1 MNRLWVVQR
10 VDKDYVEYLGKA
22 SGVSSS
28 LARILIN
35 RGIKTPEAVAGF
47 FSDDIRGLMDPL
59 EMRGVAE
66 AVRII
71 TAAKS
76 IGKPV
81 LVHGDYDVDGVASTA
96 IMVDALRRFG
106 LSADYFIPNRFD
118 HGYGFHE
125 EAVLRAK
132 RMGAGLIVTT
142 DCGITAFEAA
152 RLARE
157 NGIEVIITDHHEPE
171 RDAEGNP
178 LIPEAGA
185 LINPKLSPGEP
196 ELSGTGV
203 AFKLAQALLGDDA
216 LCFLDL
222 AALGTLAD
230 LVPLSGENRLIAKAG
245 LELMEKNGRLP
256 IKALR
261 EVAGYPGRLGSRPVC
276 FGLIPRLNAAGR
288 LEDASKA
295 VRFLLSDRDEEA
307 YAAARELDRINKERQ
322 RLEEAVYVEARAAIQ
337 REGFEGA
344 IVVSGEGWHCGVLG
358 IVASRIAEKYRRP
371 CVVLSVEADLAR
383 GSARSIPQF
392 NLHEGLNELREM
404 LLAFGGHKQAA
415 GLKLQAGMI
424 GKFRSAL
431 SELVLRRVPDFR
443 TTLKIDA
450 DVALRELSM
459 DLVQE
464 MGRLEPYGFGNPEPL
479 MGAKGLEILNPR
491 VVGKGHLKMKL
502 TQKGHFPVDAIGFD
516 MADVMKHIEE
526 AGAVDAAFTPV
537 INEWEGSRAVQL
549 NLKGL
554 RPAVS

>member
-76 IGKPV
+76 IGKPI

-152 RLARE
+152 RLARG

-261 EVAGYPGRLGSRPVC
+261 EIAGYPGRLGSRPVC

-322 RLEEAVYVEARAAIQ
+322 RLEEAVYAEARAAIQ

-459 DLVQE
+459 DLVKE

>member
-152 RLARE
+152 RLARG

-261 EVAGYPGRLGSRPVC
+261 EIAGYPGRLGSRPVC

-322 RLEEAVYVEARAAIQ
+322 RLEEAVYAEARAAIQ

-459 DLVQE
+459 DLVKE

-526 AGAVDAAFTPV
+526 AGAVDAAFTP
-537 INEWEGSRAVQL
+537 
-549 NLKGL
+549 
-554 RPAVS
+554 